1 MSVNIQEQIR
11 EILNQTS
18 GVNLFFALK
27 QEDGN
32 IVIRQADLKD
42 GDTQRN
48 LKTQFLSLLQEDFLG
63 EEELQVEE
71 LSGADERNG
80 VLYHYD
86 MGEFPECLRY
96 FSEFDYKKD
105 YPKFVFGKDD
115 LIHLE
120 AYIIVIGT
128 QETHCVLYK
137 RFYPVFLLG
146 RGSFCLIPSK
156 QRFEELDREILRVSR
171 DYQFIRAGSNIY
183 IKDLKV
189 LEKFGGFKSIIEKE
203 ASAAVDLIEGL
214 NLLEESKILRET
226 LAQDLSFAR
235 KLCRAGRH
243 SPVLS
248 NHIPNETIIE
258 FSKSYPGLSG
268 QLRYNEEGNRILL
281 TTKKSQ
287 KLFLK
292 LLDDSY
298 LVSQLTNLYYES
310 SSKEC
315 VVKAFSTKQPEGASV
330 SNP

>member
-1 MSVNIQEQIR
+1 MAVNIQDQIR
-11 EILNQTS
+11 EILNQKS

-27 QEDGN
+27 QDDGN

-42 GDTQRN
+42 GDTQKN
-48 LKTQFLSLLQEDFLG
+48 LKTQFISLLQEDFLVDD
-63 EEELQVEE
+63 EFQTAE
-71 LSGADERNG
+71 LSGADDRNG

-86 MGEFPECLRY
+86 MEEFPESLKY
-96 FSEFDYKKD
+96 FSEFDYRID
-105 YPKFVFGKDD
+105 YPKFVFGQDD

-128 QETHCVLYK
+128 QEKHCILYK

-171 DYQFIRAGSNIY
+171 DYQFIRSGSDIY

-189 LEKFGGFKSIIEKE
+189 LEKFGGFRSIIEKE
-203 ASAAVDLIEGL
+203 ATAAVDVIEGL
-214 NLLEESKILRET
+214 NLLEESEILRET
-226 LAQDLSFAR
+226 LAQDITFAR
-235 KLCRAGRH
+235 KLCRVGRH
-243 SPVLS
+243 SPVLL
-248 NHIPNETIIE
+248 NHVPNETIIE
-258 FSKSYPGLSG
+258 FSKNYPGLSG
-268 QLRYNEEGNRILL
+268 QLRYNEVGKRILL

-315 VVKAFSTKQPEGASV
+315 IFSEE
-330 SNP
+330 

>member
-1 MSVNIQEQIR
+1 MAVNIQDQIR
-11 EILNQTS
+11 EILNQKS

-27 QEDGN
+27 QDDGN

-42 GDTQRN
+42 GDTQKN
-48 LKTQFLSLLQEDFLG
+48 LKTQFISLLQEDFLVDD
-63 EEELQVEE
+63 EFQTAE
-71 LSGADERNG
+71 LSGADDRNG

-86 MGEFPECLRY
+86 MEEFPESLKY
-96 FSEFDYKKD
+96 FSEFDYRTD

-128 QETHCVLYK
+128 QEKHCILYK

-171 DYQFIRAGSNIY
+171 DYQFIRSGSDIY

-189 LEKFGGFKSIIEKE
+189 LEKFGGFRSIIEKE
-203 ASAAVDLIEGL
+203 ATAAVDVIEGL
-214 NLLEESKILRET
+214 NLLEESEILRET
-226 LAQDLSFAR
+226 LAQDITFAR
-235 KLCRAGRH
+235 KLCRVGRH
-243 SPVLS
+243 SPVLL
-248 NHIPNETIIE
+248 NHVPNETIIE
-258 FSKSYPGLSG
+258 FSKNYPGLSG
-268 QLRYNEEGNRILL
+268 QLRYNEAGDRILL

-292 LLDDSY
+292 ILDDSY
-298 LVSQLTNLYYES
+298 LISQLTNLYYES
-310 SSKEC
+310 SSKPPGQGP
-315 VVKAFSTKQPEGASV
+315 AWSR
-330 SNP
+330 

>member
-1 MSVNIQEQIR
+1 MAVNIQDQIR
-11 EILNQTS
+11 EILNQKS

-27 QEDGN
+27 QDDGN

-42 GDTQRN
+42 GDTQKN
-48 LKTQFLSLLQEDFLG
+48 LKTQFISLLQEDFLVDD
-63 EEELQVEE
+63 EFQTAE
-71 LSGADERNG
+71 LSGADDRNG

-86 MGEFPECLRY
+86 MEEFPESLKY
-96 FSEFDYKKD
+96 FSEFDYRID
-105 YPKFVFGKDD
+105 YPKFVFGQDD

-128 QETHCVLYK
+128 QEKHCILYK

-171 DYQFIRAGSNIY
+171 DYQFIRSGSDIY

-189 LEKFGGFKSIIEKE
+189 LEKFGGFRSIIEKE
-203 ASAAVDLIEGL
+203 ATAAVDVIEGL
-214 NLLEESKILRET
+214 NLLEESEILRET
-226 LAQDLSFAR
+226 LAQDITFAR
-235 KLCRAGRH
+235 KLCRVGRH
-243 SPVLS
+243 SPVLL
-248 NHIPNETIIE
+248 NHVSNETIIE
-258 FSKSYPGLSG
+258 FSKNYPGLSG
-268 QLRYNEEGNRILL
+268 QLRYNEVGKRILL

-315 VVKAFSTKQPEGASV
+315 IFSEE
-330 SNP
+330 

>member
-1 MSVNIQEQIR
+1 MAVNIQDQIR
-11 EILNQTS
+11 EILNQKS

-27 QEDGN
+27 QDDGN

-42 GDTQRN
+42 GDTQKN
-48 LKTQFLSLLQEDFLG
+48 LKTQFISLLQEDFLVDD
-63 EEELQVEE
+63 EFQTAE
-71 LSGADERNG
+71 LSGADDRNG

-86 MGEFPECLRY
+86 MEEFPESLKY
-96 FSEFDYKKD
+96 FSEFDYRID
-105 YPKFVFGKDD
+105 YPKFVFGQDD

-128 QETHCVLYK
+128 QEKHCILYK

-171 DYQFIRAGSNIY
+171 DYQFIRSGSDIY

-189 LEKFGGFKSIIEKE
+189 LEKFGGFRSIIEKE
-203 ASAAVDLIEGL
+203 ATAAVDVIEGL
-214 NLLEESKILRET
+214 NLLEESEILRET
-226 LAQDLSFAR
+226 LAQDITFAR
-235 KLCRAGRH
+235 KLCRVGRH
-243 SPVLS
+243 SPVLL
-248 NHIPNETIIE
+248 NHVPNETIIE
-258 FSKSYPGLSG
+258 FSKNYPGLSG
-268 QLRYNEEGNRILL
+268 QLRYNEAGDRILL

-292 LLDDSY
+292 ILDDSY
-298 LVSQLTNLYYES
+298 LISQLTNLYYES

-315 VVKAFSTKQPEGASV
+315 IFSEE
-330 SNP
+330 

>member
-1 MSVNIQEQIR
+1 MAVNIQDQIR
-11 EILNQTS
+11 EILNQKS

-27 QEDGN
+27 QDDGN
-32 IVIRQADLKD
+32 IVIRQVDLKD
-42 GDTQRN
+42 GDTQKN
-48 LKTQFLSLLQEDFLG
+48 LKTQFISLLQEDFLVDD
-63 EEELQVEE
+63 EFQTAE
-71 LSGADERNG
+71 LSGADDRNG

-86 MGEFPECLRY
+86 MEEFPESLKY
-96 FSEFDYKKD
+96 FSEFDYRTD

-128 QETHCVLYK
+128 QEKHCILYK

-171 DYQFIRAGSNIY
+171 DYQFIRSGSDIY

-189 LEKFGGFKSIIEKE
+189 LEKFGGFRSIIEKE
-203 ASAAVDLIEGL
+203 ATAAVDVIEGL
-214 NLLEESKILRET
+214 NLLEESEILRET
-226 LAQDLSFAR
+226 LAQDITFAR
-235 KLCRAGRH
+235 KLCRVGRH
-243 SPVLS
+243 SPVLL
-248 NHIPNETIIE
+248 NHVPNETIIE
-258 FSKSYPGLSG
+258 FSKNYPGLSG
-268 QLRYNEEGNRILL
+268 QLRYNEAGDRILL

-292 LLDDSY
+292 ILDDSY
-298 LVSQLTNLYYES
+298 LISQLTNLYYES

-315 VVKAFSTKQPEGASV
+315 IFSEE
-330 SNP
+330 